1 MNGSYVIF
9 ADSLVVFE
17 CFHNSVLGVSIIE
30 VGDRGP
36 IVTVSVS

>member
-1 MNGSYVIF
+1 MNGSSVIF

-17 CFHNSVLGVSIIE
+17 CFHNSVLDVSIIE

-36 IVTVSVS
+36 IVIISVS